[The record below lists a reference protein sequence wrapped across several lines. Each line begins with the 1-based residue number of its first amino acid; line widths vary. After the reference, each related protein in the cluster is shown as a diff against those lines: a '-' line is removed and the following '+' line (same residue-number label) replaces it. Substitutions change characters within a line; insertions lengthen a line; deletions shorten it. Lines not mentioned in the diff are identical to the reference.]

1 MLWVPFSIYGHPY
14 FVDFVQSLFFSY
26 NPPKKPALSTTLLNK
41 KISLVL
47 EKVNEEFNHEKNLIS
62 AVDGRSDFLG
72 RSLYAFSKKF
82 IAVVSDAEAAMQMEG
97 RLTTEKVPNILSICC
112 MAHHLNFVTTDL
124 NIISLQLKQDGPR
137 HGIAVLE
144 TQPEIFRSATII
156 QTPQILILKDNECIG
171 VFNRNWAQFD
181 TNIYLAF
188 FLYPKY
194 RDNYQ
199 YIPYHKELCA

>member
-124 NIISLQLKQDGPR
+124 SKLGFARNTLR
-137 HGIAVLE
+137 NVLE